1 MEKPYDYQEVSLWF
15 LNDETL
21 HELALSTNSGTE
33 LYELCNDLGLLE
45 SFKSMSQG
53 VSLTRENVAYSW
65 RCVMGEE

>member
-1 MEKPYDYQEVSLWF
+1 MTEPYDYREVSLWF

-21 HELALSTNSGTE
+21 YELARSSNSGTE
-33 LYELCNDLGLLE
+33 LYELCNDYGILE
-45 SFKSMSQG
+45 VGQG

>member
-1 MEKPYDYQEVSLWF
+1 MTEPYDYREVSLWF
-15 LNDETL
+15 LNDEAL
-21 HELALSTNSGTE
+21 HNLAKQADDADELWQM
-33 LYELCNDLGLLE
+33 CNDLGLLE